1 MKALFFNITVPN
13 YLALQVLGRISR
25 KYYFEG
31 PFATVSLKAVPEPKL
46 PNQEW
51 VKIRVRLCGF
61 CGSDLNLLMV
71 RDSPM
76 ASPFTSFPCIFG
88 HELCGDVVETG
99 RGVDTCSVSDT
110 VTVSPLLSC
119 VPRGISPVC
128 PVCAAGRPG
137 NCEHFA
143 EGAFAPGMFAGI
155 CRDVGGGFAE
165 YMVAHKSQVFRV
177 PEGVSPE
184 AATLT
189 EPFAVG
195 IQAVLDN
202 RPGEKDRVLII
213 GGGVIG
219 TMIIKAIRGL
229 GIGCTITVV
238 EPSSFNADY
247 ARRSGADH
255 VVPGDIIDVALKMT
269 GAAVYKPMLGERIV
283 QGGYDRVFD
292 TVGHSDTLQ
301 QALIV
306 TAGCGVVSLVGIG
319 NRTVFDPTPLWL
331 KIQTIKG
338 CYGYAYNETSSGRK
352 HAFEI
357 ALDLM
362 RSGRVQVEDMLT
374 HSFPIDRYRDL
385 IDVSMSKGV
394 HRAIK
399 TAVRFF

>member
-1 MKALFFNITVPN
+1 MKALYFNITVPN
-13 YLALQVLGRISR
+13 YLALQVLGRISK

-31 PFATVSLKAVPEPKL
+31 PFATVSLKDVPEPKL
-46 PNQEW
+46 PNQDW

-71 RDSPM
+71 TDSPM

-99 RGVDTCSVSDT
+99 KGVDTCTVGDL

-143 EGAFAPGMFAGI
+143 EGAFAPGLFAGI

-165 YMVAHKSQVFRV
+165 YMVAHKSQVFPV
-177 PEGVSPE
+177 PKGVSPE

-195 IQAVLDN
+195 IQTVLDN
-202 RPGEKDRVLII
+202 RPEEKDRVLVI

-219 TMIIKAIRGL
+219 TMIVKAIRGL

-238 EPSSFNADY
+238 EPAAFNAEY
-247 ARRSGADH
+247 VRRSGADH
-255 VVPGDIIDVALKMT
+255 VVPGGIIDAALKMT
-269 GAAVYKPMLGERIV
+269 GAVVYKPMLGERIV
-283 QGGYDRVFD
+283 QGGFDRVFD

-306 TAGCGVVSLVGIG
+306 TAGSGVVSLVGIG
-319 NRTVFDPTPLWL
+319 RTITLDPTPLWL
-331 KIQTIKG
+331 KVQAIKG
-338 CYGYAYNETSSGRK
+338 CYGYAYNDTPSGRK

-357 ALDLM
+357 ALELVQ
-362 RSGRVQVEDMLT
+362 SGRVQVEDMLT
-374 HSFPIDRYRDL
+374 HSFPIEGYREL
-385 IDVSMSKGV
+385 IEVSMNKSA
-394 HRAIK
+394 HRAVK
-399 TAVRFF
+399 TAVRFV